1 MLMLSK
7 YASIEFQKNNETP
20 KEYAHIPEQLSDE
33 FVFDVAPDM
42 EMLSLEETILTN
54 GISIIGKPFKADG
67 AYRIDLNTGAMKAYI
82 SDWLTGKETEWIT
95 MDGMILRG
103 DDNRLYQ
110 PVDLF
115 PLTEKEKKAG
125 KLSIYDGFPYPTD
138 NCPSLS
144 DLVVRRVDV
153 EEFEHRFTENDIE
166 KSGVHID
173 LEERILKTNTL
184 VLLFESIKKAVND
197 YPRWRDEFKRDT
209 IQMSDIDEWLNE
221 SVTSTKREAEIVKK
235 ILVEIFSLKKT
246 IS

>member
-1 MLMLSK
+1 
-7 YASIEFQKNNETP
+7 
-20 KEYAHIPEQLSDE
+20 
-33 FVFDVAPDM
+33 M

-67 AYRIDLNTGAMKAYI
+67 AYRIDLNIGAMKAYI

-153 EEFEHRFTENDIE
+153 EE
-166 KSGVHID
+166 
-173 LEERILKTNTL
+173 RILKTNTL